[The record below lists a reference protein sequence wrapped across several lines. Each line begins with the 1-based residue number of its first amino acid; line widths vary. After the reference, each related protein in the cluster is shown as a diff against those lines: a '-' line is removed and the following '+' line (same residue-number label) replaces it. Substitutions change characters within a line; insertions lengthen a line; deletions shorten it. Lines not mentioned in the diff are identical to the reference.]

1 MSQNCRIYVYV
12 LNKMFKCILV
22 KQQKN
27 TLNVC
32 DLVISLDLWVYKI
45 VKIPEIIRLFNLIKM
60 N

>member
-1 MSQNCRIYVYV
+1 
-12 LNKMFKCILV
+12 MFKYILV

-45 VKIPEIIRLFNLIKM
+45 VKIPEIIRLLNLIKM